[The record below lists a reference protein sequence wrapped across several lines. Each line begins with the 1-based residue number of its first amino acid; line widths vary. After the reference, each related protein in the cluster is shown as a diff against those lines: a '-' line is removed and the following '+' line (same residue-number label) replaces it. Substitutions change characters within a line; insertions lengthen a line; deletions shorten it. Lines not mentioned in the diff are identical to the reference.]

1 VARLSFSSWSID
13 GQPFSLHF
21 PSILG
26 RYARSGLV
34 YAPSTED
41 AILGVCLYPVGRC
54 RTAIS
59 MTSSEFAANMCNSHM
74 RDYRAGSNSE
84 TLLMVLDGFLSRV
97 DPNYSVSACVW
108 ASNKHANCTALCDS
122 DHHFQDLGGR
132 GPGFLR
138 MLRTDQYTFVVSS
151 AFLL

>member
-1 VARLSFSSWSID
+1 
-13 GQPFSLHF
+13 
-21 PSILG
+21 
-26 RYARSGLV
+26 
-34 YAPSTED
+34 
-41 AILGVCLYPVGRC
+41 
-54 RTAIS
+54 
-59 MTSSEFAANMCNSHM
+59 MCNSHM